1 MAMNPKSATYEIEN
15 FAEAQE
21 FFHSRGWT
29 DGFPVVPL
37 TPEAVGACLECANA
51 LFDFHCR
58 SIHRLLASGALCIAG
73 ISSNFSI
80 AAEPEPILLSIEGHL
95 VGRIESLVD
104 ADNPAR
110 VISAYYGLIPE
121 EQKEFLERRR
131 ESLAS
136 LLPAYRVAFTAA
148 DSAELAQV
156 VSDIDT
162 QWAEILAIHAR
173 EFTREVQQILV
184 VAYGEVFP
192 FLVAIEC

>member
-1 MAMNPKSATYEIEN
+1 M
-15 FAEAQE
+15 
-21 FFHSRGWT
+21 R
-29 DGFPVVPL
+29 
-37 TPEAVGACLECANA
+37 
-51 LFDFHCR
+51 
-58 SIHRLLASGALCIAG
+58 RLLACGALCVIG
-73 ISSNFSI
+73 FSSDQSA

-104 ADNPAR
+104 ADNPAL
-110 VISAYYGLIPE
+110 VISSYYDLIPE
-121 EQKEFLERRR
+121 EQKDSLERRR

-162 QWAEILAIHAR
+162 QWAEILTIHAR

-184 VAYGEVFP
+184 VAYREVFP
-192 FLVAIEC
+192 FLVANEC